1 MIIKNRDLHETA
13 QLYTLLSHPSVFPY
27 VRQKATSAE
36 EYLFMTKQLMEEE
49 ANGIAISRTI
59 IDEWGQPIGTI
70 GLFDIEDDSGFLG
83 TWIGKPY
90 QGLGYNQKA
99 KLAFLNELFFEHNFN
114 TVFLRIRKENERS
127 KAAAAKLAYVIPAHE
142 SHPVL
147 YEEINQGPNKF
158 DLFKIP
164 KDLFYLVTANE
175 RQAEEE
181 QAM

>member
-1 MIIKNRDLHETA
+1 MLKQRELYETA
-13 QLYTLLSHPSVFPY
+13 ELYELIKHPAVFPF

-49 ANGIAISRTI
+49 INEKAISRTI
-59 IDEWGQPIGTI
+59 TDEWGIPIGTI
-70 GLFDIEDDSGFLG
+70 SIFDIQDGAGFLG

-99 KLAFLNELFFEHNFN
+99 KLAFLNELFFEYDFN

-127 KAAAAKLAYVIPAHE
+127 KAAALKLPYVIDAEQTNPILFE
-142 SHPVL
+142 QINL
-147 YEEINQGPNKF
+147 GEIKF
-158 DLFKIP
+158 HLFKIP
-164 KDLFYLVTANE
+164 KDLFYITTAHT
-175 RQAEEE
+175 QSDEEE